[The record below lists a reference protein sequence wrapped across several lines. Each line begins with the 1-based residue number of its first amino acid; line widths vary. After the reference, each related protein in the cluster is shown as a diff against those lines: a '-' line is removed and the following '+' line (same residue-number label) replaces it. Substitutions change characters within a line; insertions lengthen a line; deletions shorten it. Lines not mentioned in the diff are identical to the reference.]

1 MLLDRFK
8 DMTDIEKAQTNNL
21 INKKPIF
28 MGPELY
34 RKLQGKQK
42 AQKYNPQKNDSFA
55 LGMSLLESGTQD
67 KVQDCY

>member
-34 RKLQGKQK
+34 RKL
-42 AQKYNPQKNDSFA
+42 
-55 LGMSLLESGTQD
+55 
-67 KVQDCY
+67 